1 MDEIFYFCDLNMSAR
16 SAFVRCALCV
26 GSLGR
31 FSITSKA
38 LCVFLQKQ
46 NNTKHRE
53 KEEEKNFFFPS
64 LRRYFLL
71 LLLAVF
77 QFRIDSFRKVL
88 YNRYEKAYNIFSVR
102 DNFSTQRFVV
112 SFQIIYFT

>member
-1 MDEIFYFCDLNMSAR
+1 MSAR
-16 SAFVRCALCV
+16 SVFVRCALCV

-46 NNTKHRE
+46 NTEE
-53 KEEEKNFFFPS
+53 KEEEEKLFFPFAS
-64 LRRYFLL
+64 TLFLL

-112 SFQIIYFT
+112 SFQILYFLRKSKCLTHSV